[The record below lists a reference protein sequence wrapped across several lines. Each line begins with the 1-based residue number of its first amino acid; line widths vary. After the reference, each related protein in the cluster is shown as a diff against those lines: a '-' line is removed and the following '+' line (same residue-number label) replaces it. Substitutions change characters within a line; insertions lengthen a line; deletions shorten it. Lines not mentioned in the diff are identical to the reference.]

1 MEDTSL
7 LSIIGIVIIFIGGF
21 TTISAALNQSN
32 SELFSNTAMSFG
44 NPIEFKSNLFNKYNQ
59 LFGFSLIAI
68 GSLIQL
74 YSYFMV
80 SLYVIVLNQY
90 LLLFIIIVSGFLVIL
105 ITRKLVNFIV
115 SRKYDYEMITTH
127 IENLEECISKIGIEK
142 WRTEEYCNNYTNS
155 IIEILNRRFKNFN
168 ETETVEIIAYA
179 KKQFKINRKK
189 ST

>member
-21 TTISAALNQSN
+21 TTIKSALNQSN

-59 LFGFSLIAI
+59 LFGFSLMAI

-115 SRKYDYEMITTH
+115 SRKYDYEMITAQ
-127 IENLEECISKIGIEK
+127 IRNLEDCISNIGGKKK
-142 WRTEEYCNNYTNS
+142 WFTEEYCNNYTLK

-179 KKQFKINRKK
+179 KKQFKI
-189 ST
+189 S